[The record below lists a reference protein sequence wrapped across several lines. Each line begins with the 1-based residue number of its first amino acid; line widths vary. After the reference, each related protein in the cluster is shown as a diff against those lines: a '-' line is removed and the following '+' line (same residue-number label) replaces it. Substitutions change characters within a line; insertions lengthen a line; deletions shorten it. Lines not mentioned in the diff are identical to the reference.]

1 MKTADLLITAPKD
14 EPTIITERFV
24 RASPELLYELWT
36 TPEHMRRWLGPRYLQ
51 MPVCEVD
58 LRIGGAYHYVHQAPD
73 GSEYNFRGEYLELD
87 PPHRIV
93 ATFVFEDYPSS
104 IDTVTFEP
112 VDGGTLVRGHTL
124 HQTMESRDAALAS
137 GMEGGIRE
145 SYERLDELLAERV

>member
-1 MKTADLLITAPKD
+1 MNTTELILTVPAD

-24 RASPELLYELWT
+24 RATPGLLYELWT
-36 TPEHMRRWLGPRYLQ
+36 TPAHMRRWLGPRYLD

-58 LRIGGAYHYVHQAPD
+58 LRVGGTYHYVHQAPD
-73 GSEYNFRGEYLELD
+73 GSRYNFRGEYLELD

-112 VDGGTLVRGHTL
+112 VEGGTLVHGHTL
-124 HQTMESRDAALAS
+124 HQTMESRDAAVAS

-145 SYERLDELLAERV
+145 SYERIDDLVAGLA